1 MNASREPRPILSGPV
16 LTRVGGIPT
25 DALDIVAEP
34 TRLLLAEL
42 AAITEQ
48 LRQASEPLTD
58 ALFRLVPQLDDEVEL
73 RRKVLAGK
81 RAVHNLKKLPW
92 DPDTLGRVTARL
104 TPAEVGLLDEWV
116 RLHAARSAALAKLE
130 DQLSRERSDAVQALR
145 AALDEPGALESV
157 AIAAPDWVRH
167 ANMGATTPRNIKTLY
182 SYVSRAAVKTS
193 PFSGLTTVG
202 VAGTEGEGRA
212 ASRTA
217 AALAMLAVHRLA
229 RSPRT
234 ASLLTYRGAPAR
246 AAGREAPGVLLL
258 QSEMAI
264 AGGVIWR
271 QDRVMEADHATGWL
285 ERLGEGDLTLAQVL
299 ERLGGADPFARFIR
313 LLDAGVLAI
322 VLPWQQGQAPLQ
334 RLAEL
339 VDGVQESPISADDL
353 RTAQALGEQ
362 AHRESVKGRL
372 AALDS
377 LGRYARSWAEPKRG
391 RPAPAALLY
400 EDREA
405 KADLPDVCAVPSVRA
420 DLLSLGELM
429 RPHIFRSH
437 IYDLLLEQFVA
448 TFGTGGTCDDPLA
461 FFMRLAVER
470 DGNGP
475 LDAAMAADLMSR
487 ANPGERAWLPVGPT
501 SAPPSAAVLF
511 QLEAGSYEQVAQGHY
526 RLVVNHFSAG
536 SGALFTRFVRLLG
549 EDFRSRLLHHITGSR
564 PGVACRELVL
574 WADCNT
580 AQAEC
585 TGLLPPLCLP
595 GEPTRPD
602 AITLDDTLLVHDAA
616 TDTLSLVDRRGEPI
630 GLTYLG
636 LIPQHMLHSYARF
649 LVVLAD
655 PWVNASPHSDY
666 TMAKLPQ
673 LLPMCH
679 PEHVVPLPREQ
690 HGRVVTRRAS
700 WLAPIGS
707 LPLPKAGETAA
718 ELAVRMDDFRR
729 AHGMPEEVFVHQ
741 LGGGDFFTAGDRKP
755 LWVSLASP
763 TSAQVLEG
771 WLAAGVKHV
780 RITEALPARHA
791 HPQLDGDRRRRATE
805 HAAML
810 IWPKES

>member
-16 LTRVGGIPT
+16 LTRVGGIPV
-25 DALDIVAEP
+25 DALDIVADP

-42 AAITEQ
+42 AAITER
-48 LRQASEPLTD
+48 LRRLSEPLTD
-58 ALFRLVPQLDDEVEL
+58 VLFNLVPRLDDDIAL
-73 RRKVLAGK
+73 RRKVLSGK
-81 RAVHNLKKLPW
+81 RAVFNLKRPPW
-92 DPDTLGRVTARL
+92 DQDTLDRVTARL
-104 TPAEVGLLDEWV
+104 TPAEAGLLEEWMRV
-116 RLHAARSAALAKLE
+116 QAARAAALAKLE
-130 DQLSRERSDAVQALR
+130 DQLSRERAETVQVLR
-145 AALDEPGALESV
+145 AALDGPGVLESM
-157 AIAAPDWVRH
+157 AIAAPEWVRH
-167 ANMGATTPRNIKTLY
+167 ADLGAATPRNVKTLY

-202 VAGTEGEGRA
+202 VAGTEGAGRA
-212 ASRTA
+212 RSRA
-217 AALAMLAVHRLA
+217 AAAMAMLALHRLA

-234 ASLLTYRGAPAR
+234 AHLLTYRGAPVR
-246 AAGREAPGVLLL
+246 PAGGDAPGSLLL
-258 QSEMAI
+258 HGEMAI

-271 QDRVMEADHATGWL
+271 QDSVMEADHAIGWL
-285 ERLGEGDLTLAQVL
+285 DRIGEDDLSFAQVL

-313 LLDAGVLAI
+313 LLDAGVLTI
-322 VLPWQQGQAPLQ
+322 VLPWRLSEAPLE

-339 VDGVQESPISADDL
+339 VDGVPESPISADDL
-353 RTAQALGEQ
+353 RTAHALGDA
-362 AHRESVKGRL
+362 AHRERVKGRL
-372 AALDS
+372 AALDG
-377 LGRYARSWAEPKRG
+377 LGRYARSWADPKRG
-391 RPAPAALLY
+391 RPVPDALLY
-400 EDREA
+400 EDRETEA
-405 KADLPDVCAVPSVRA
+405 VLPDICAIPSVRD

-429 RPHIFRSH
+429 RPHLFRSH
-437 IYDLLLEQFVA
+437 IYDLMLEEFVA
-448 TFGTGGTCDDPLA
+448 AFGAGGTCDDPLA

-475 LDAAMAADLMSR
+475 LDVAMADDMRAR

-511 QLEAGSYEQVAQGHY
+511 QLEAEDYAQVAEGRY

-549 EDFRSRLLHHITGSR
+549 ADFRSRLVRHITSTR

-574 WADCNT
+574 WTDCNT

-585 TGLLPPLCLP
+585 ANLLPPLSLP

-602 AITLDDTLLVHDAA
+602 AITLDDTRLVHDAG

-636 LIPQHMLHSYARF
+636 LIPQHMVRSYARL

-666 TMAKLPQ
+666 TLAKLPE
-673 LLPMCH
+673 LLARCRPGQ
-679 PEHVVPLPREQ
+679 VVPLPRVQ

-700 WLAPIGS
+700 WLAPTS
-707 LPLPKAGETAA
+707 ALPLPRSGETPA
-718 ELAVRMDDFRR
+718 ELVVRMDAFRR
-729 AHGMPEEVFVHQ
+729 AHGMPEEVFVHH

-771 WLAAGVKHV
+771 WLAPGVEYV
-780 RITEALPARHA
+780 RITEALPARNA
-791 HPQLDGDRRRRATE
+791 HPQLDAERRRRATE

-810 IWPKES
+810 IWPEES